1 MRVPTQL
8 LCRLVCLLLLAGIA
22 LASAAATAD
31 EDFAPIAAGPIFDK
45 FGLTLQ
51 TGTRTE
57 ALGPFYYHQQ
67 TAHAKTWGV
76 PPLFAITDSQSLD
89 ARDVAILPPLLSYHR
104 YGTQSTLMITPLLT
118 FYGGDYQNDV
128 TRQRTMFFPFYFR
141 QKSSNPDLRYL
152 GIFPF
157 YGTVKGIF
165 QRTEARWVMAPLF
178 IESWKRDVHTK
189 NYLYPIFH
197 TRTGNGLTGWQF
209 WPFYGTESKVPT
221 TRTNDFGDVR
231 VIPGFEKRFALW
243 PMFFWEDIATG
254 TTNATTYRGYWPAYT
269 ALKSPQVEATTAFFS
284 LYSHTEDR
292 AQKYE
297 QWGFPWPIWL
307 IARGEGKHVTRF
319 IPFYN
324 YGSNNIIQSRAY
336 LWPGYVQ
343 RTLDTGPALITRTR
357 VMLYL
362 WSEVKEE
369 IKETHEVRRRQNAW
383 PFMTRMKYYDG
394 STRLQVFAPLEPMLP
409 SNETVERVFS
419 PLWSVWRSQYNATN
433 GASSQSLL
441 WNLYRH
447 DSTADLKR
455 WSLLYGL
462 FQGRQTKDEKR
473 LRLFFIPLKPR
484 GAPVYSDFA
493 TLVANA
499 GNPAV
504 VPSRK
509 SSPPPA
515 PSAVKRSAP
524 SSFLRGSALG
534 TRGATLLLPPSSPQ
548 AAPVPTQVA
557 QALP

>member
-1 MRVPTQL
+1 MRALLQS
-8 LCRLVCLLLLAGIA
+8 LCRLACLLALAG
-22 LASAAATAD
+22 AAVAQTLPESEFAD
-31 EDFAPIAAGPIFDK
+31 IAAGPIFDK

-57 ALGPFYYHQQ
+57 ALGPFYYHQE
-67 TAHAKTWGV
+67 TERATTWGI
-76 PPLFAITDSQSLD
+76 PPLFAITDSPYYD

-104 YGTQSTLMITPLLT
+104 YGTQSALMITPLLT

-141 QKSSNPDLRYL
+141 QKSSNPDLRYTAV
-152 GIFPF
+152 FPF

-165 QRTEARWVMAPLF
+165 QRTQAHWVMAPLF

-221 TRTNDFGDVR
+221 TRTNDFGEVR
-231 VIPGFEKRFALW
+231 IIPGYEKRFALW
-243 PMFFWEDIATG
+243 PMFFWEDIAMG
-254 TTNATTYRGYWPAYT
+254 TTNASTYRSYWPAYT
-269 ALKSPQVEATTAFFS
+269 KLDSPQVVGTTAFFS
-284 LYSHTEDR
+284 LYSHTVNH

-297 QWGFPWPIWL
+297 QWGFPWPIWVK
-307 IARGEGKHVTRF
+307 ARGEGKHVTRF

-324 YGSNNIIQSRAY
+324 YGSNNLIVSRSY
-336 LWPGYVQ
+336 LWPGYTT

-369 IKETHEVRRRQNAW
+369 IKETGEMRRRQNAW

-409 SNETVERVFS
+409 ANETIERVFS
-419 PLWSVWRSQYNATN
+419 PLWSVYRAQYNATN
-433 GASSQSLL
+433 GAASQSLF

-447 DSTADLKR
+447 DATAEMKR

-462 FQGRQTKDEKR
+462 FQGRQTKDEET
-473 LRLFFIPLKPR
+473 LRIFFIPIKQRRDPALAGRCTIPPNRGNAAALWQPFIAPTAASPTRLTSTRKPER
-484 GAPVYSDFA
+484 P
-493 TLVANA
+493 TH
-499 GNPAV
+499 
-504 VPSRK
+504 
-509 SSPPPA
+509 
-515 PSAVKRSAP
+515 
-524 SSFLRGSALG
+524 
-534 TRGATLLLPPSSPQ
+534 GATLLMPQRTARASAPPPQ
-548 AAPVPTQVA
+548 LAEVQPHAPG
-557 QALP
+557 L